1 MDTIRTGTS
10 ALAPHATHTRPPRPM
25 RPRSART
32 SRLAV
37 AALLLAIAASLTACS
52 RGEGARIEF
61 WTISLRPTFTDYIE
75 SRIEAFED
83 EHPGVEVVW
92 VDVPF
97 MAIERKFIAA
107 AAAGRAP
114 DVINLSDM
122 MFARFAAAG
131 AFTDL
136 DAVLPPDAE
145 SAYHPG
151 ALEIGRLGGG
161 LFALPW
167 YLTTQATMSNEA
179 LLARGG
185 LTPDD
190 LGTTWHDLMAR
201 AEAFHERT
209 GVCLFTQPLGQD
221 SQLPMMLIA
230 DARPPFR
237 AGPNGE
243 LVADLTREDVRDY
256 LAEWVRLYRAGVL
269 PRECVTRGFEHLIDV
284 YQDERVATLVTG
296 VNFLGR
302 IRDTARAVYDRT
314 AVRPAITGSLGRAHI
329 AVMPVGVSA
338 QSRDPALAASFALH
352 ITSAESQA
360 EFCRLA
366 TILPSTPEAFAD
378 RYFEGPTDAERADG
392 LEKVGEARALV
403 ARTMDAAVPFTPA
416 VECWPDLRR
425 SFEANIKRVF
435 LDDADLD
442 ETLERM
448 QREWQVIIDEM
459 NDRRAAAGVGP
470 ALYSAVPTPAPAER
484 ASTAGVAT
492 PRPGGDP

>member
-1 MDTIRTGTS
+1 MS
-10 ALAPHATHTRPPRPM
+10 VRP
-25 RPRSART
+25 ART
-32 SRLAV
+32 IPLAAV
-37 AALLLAIAASLTACS
+37 GVLLLFWAMLASCEQEETP
-52 RGEGARIEF
+52 RVEF

-75 SRIEAFED
+75 SRVEAFEN

-107 AAAGRAP
+107 AAADRAP

-136 DAVLPPDAE
+136 DALLPAGAE

-161 LFALPW
+161 LYALPW
-167 YLTTQATMSNEA
+167 YLTTQATMSNA
-179 LLARGG
+179 MLLERGG
-185 LTPDD
+185 LKADG
-190 LGTTWHDLMAR
+190 LGTTWHDLMSR
-201 AEAFHERT
+201 AEAFHART
-209 GVCLFTQPLGQD
+209 GISLFTQPLGQD

-237 AGPNGE
+237 EGADGE
-243 LVADLTREDVRDY
+243 LVADLTRDDVREY

-284 YQDERVATLVTG
+284 YQDERVAALVTG

-302 IRDTARAVYDRT
+302 IRDTARSVYDRT
-314 AVRPAITGSLGRAHI
+314 EVRPAITGSLGRAHI
-329 AVMPVGVSA
+329 AVMPIGVSA
-338 QSRDPALAASFALH
+338 QSRNAELAAAFALH

-366 TILPSTPEAFAD
+366 TILPSTPEALAD
-378 RYFEGPTDAERADG
+378 PYFEGPTDAERESG
-392 LEKVGEARALV
+392 LGKVGEARALV
-403 ARTMDAAVPFTPA
+403 ARTMDDAVPFTPA

-435 LDDADLD
+435 LDNADLD
-442 ETLERM
+442 ETLARM
-448 QREWQVIIDEM
+448 EREWQGIIDEM

-470 ALYSAVPTPAPAER
+470 AMFTAVPSPAPAAR
-484 ASTAGVAT
+484 AGGRGDADAGG
-492 PRPGGDP
+492 RR